1 MMAVTLRWG
10 THMVGN
16 GPAPSTNPG
25 KTLAESAL
33 PQRVRLAL
41 ANQLRTI
48 GDHFRRHLEGM
59 ALETSRSLSR
69 LTVKDGRITGE
80 QRVVTEGLSL
90 TADWD
95 VNEMLTLRSITATRR
110 GDTATVIVS
119 ETETDAAPPALST
132 VHAVTV
138 TCVPAAPPS

>member
-48 GDHFRRHLEGM
+48 GDQFRRHLEGM
-59 ALETSRSLSR
+59 ALETSRSLARQAQGDVDPIAANDLAAAGRLLASR
-69 LTVKDGRITGE
+69 TNACIDAFLLDLEAGIA
-80 QRVVTEGLSL
+80 GL
-90 TADWD
+90 
-95 VNEMLTLRSITATRR
+95 R
-110 GDTATVIVS
+110 
-119 ETETDAAPPALST
+119 APPGKALTPST
-132 VHAVTV
+132 VLINSICWKSAR
-138 TCVPAAPPS
+138 